1 MKRGTTPTLEI
12 AVDGVKVT
20 DLSSIYVT
28 LKQDDLIITKFGE
41 DIQVNEEDN
50 LLGVSLSQKET
61 LSFRPGFVY
70 LQMRSVTSGG
80 NAIATDV
87 QKIDAVEILQE
98 GVIGL

>member
-28 LKQDDLIITKFGE
+28 LKQDDLIITKSAE

-50 LLGVSLSQKET
+50 SLGVSLSQKET

-70 LQMRSVTSGG
+70 LQMRAVTSGG

-98 GVIGL
+98 GVISL

>member
-28 LKQDDLIITKFGE
+28 LKQDDLIITKSAE

-70 LQMRSVTSGG
+70 LQMRAVTSGE

-98 GVIGL
+98 GVIK

>member
-28 LKQDDLIITKFGE
+28 LKQDDLIITKSGK

-50 LLGVSLSQKET
+50 SLGVSLSQKET
-61 LSFRPGFVY
+61 LFFALDSFTCRCER
-70 LQMRSVTSGG
+70 LQTAEMPLQQMFKKLMRLRFCKRG
-80 NAIATDV
+80 
-87 QKIDAVEILQE
+87 
-98 GVIGL
+98 